1 MEIAIVGIIIIIVL
15 QANNIISLEKLAND
29 NKQYFSFIKEKDYDF
44 LIKAKYGE
52 SQNAE
57 LFYNKR
63 IKSTFLVFVILF
75 FLIISSFSYMNLV
88 IILIATG
95 FVYKSQYFRL
105 KRFYKQHITQI
116 NMQLPYYLKNIEIL
130 IQHYT
135 VPVALSK
142 SIKEA
147 PEIFKDGLRKLIDK
161 INKGDST
168 IEPYME
174 FSREYPVRDSMR
186 MMRLLYRLSLGSQEN
201 KHEQLIVFSRTISSL
216 QGKAREQKYRKRL
229 EVMESKTMY
238 MLVVTG
244 LGTML
249 LMILSLVLT
258 FQSY

>member
-15 QANNIISLEKLAND
+15 QANNIIDLEKLAND
-29 NKQYFSFIKEKDYDF
+29 NKQYFSFLKEKDYDF
-44 LIKAKYGE
+44 FIKAKYGE
-52 SQNAE
+52 SEKPE

-63 IKSTFLVFVILF
+63 IKSTFLTFIIFFFAILSVFTYVN
-75 FLIISSFSYMNLV
+75 LIIV
-88 IILIATG
+88 VVATAL
-95 FVYKSQYFRL
+95 VYKSQYFRL
-105 KRFYKQHITQI
+105 KKFYKQHMTQI

-186 MMRLLYRLSLGSQEN
+186 MMRLLYRLGLGSQEN

-216 QGKAREQKYRKRL
+216 QGKAREQKYKKRL

-244 LGTML
+244 IGTML
-249 LMILSLVLT
+249 LMLMSLALT